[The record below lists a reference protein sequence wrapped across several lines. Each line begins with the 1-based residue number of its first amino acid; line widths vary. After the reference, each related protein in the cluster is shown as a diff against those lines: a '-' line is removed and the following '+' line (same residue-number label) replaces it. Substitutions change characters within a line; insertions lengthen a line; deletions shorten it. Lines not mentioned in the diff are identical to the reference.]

1 MVQLSDR
8 PIWLRSYRKDRS
20 LLPFEDTR
28 VSFAEKPARRLSMT
42 NAINPVAPHDLPAF
56 ITAPGETDVLFNV
69 MIGVVIVVVLLTGVL
84 YFRLHALPEQ
94 IAHRTTKVQYE
105 IVAVLGL
112 LSLFTHNHIYWIA
125 GLLLALIPLPDF
137 STPLNR
143 MAESLAKMAGARQQL
158 PAIGEPP
165 PQDTSKTMNS
175 KLTEQTGKAKDLT
188 HA

>member
-1 MVQLSDR
+1 M
-8 PIWLRSYRKDRS
+8 P
-20 LLPFEDTR
+20 
-28 VSFAEKPARRLSMT
+28 MT
-42 NAINPVAPHDLPAF
+42 TAINPAAPHDLPGF
-56 ITAPGETDVLFNV
+56 ITAPGQTDVLFDV
-69 MIGVVIVVVLLTGVL
+69 MIGVVVVVVLLTGVL

-105 IVAVLGL
+105 IVAVLAL

-158 PAIGEPP
+158 TAISEPP
-165 PQDTSKTMNS
+165 ALHTSKTMDS
-175 KLTEQTGKAKDLT
+175 ELTEQTGKVTDLT

>member
-1 MVQLSDR
+1 M
-8 PIWLRSYRKDRS
+8 P
-20 LLPFEDTR
+20 
-28 VSFAEKPARRLSMT
+28 MT
-42 NAINPVAPHDLPAF
+42 NAINPAAPHDLPGF
-56 ITAPGETDVLFNV
+56 ITAPGQTDMLFNV
-69 MIGVVIVVVLLTGVL
+69 MIGVVVVVVLLTGVL

-105 IVAVLGL
+105 IVAVLAL
-112 LSLFTHNHIYWIA
+112 LSLFTHNHVYWIA

-158 PAIGEPP
+158 PAIGERP
-165 PQDTSKTMNS
+165 PQNASKTEDSEPNG
-175 KLTEQTGKAKDLT
+175 QTGKAKDLT